1 MTPVVGIGPG
11 TWLDDFLLRR
21 LLGRGAMAEVYL
33 AEQRSLS
40 RSVAVKILSP
50 AWATNAEQVTRFH
63 REVRTLALL
72 QHPNI
77 VTAFYAGHAH
87 DVHYLAMHFVQ
98 GGTLQD
104 RLRSSGPL
112 SEAEAL
118 SVVYK
123 VADALQFAWERHG
136 LIHRDVK
143 PANIMIDADGEV
155 KLTDLGISKC
165 VYETGSITHGHRIFG
180 TPHYMSPEQARGE
193 LNLDFRSDQYSLGA
207 TLYHLLAGSP
217 PFETSDVNEIIRRQK
232 NENPTPIHLRRS
244 GISKACAS
252 CLARMMA
259 KQREQRYQSWGELLH
274 VVGNILSESPTQN
287 ILVEDATMT
296 SSPPRSRPSRLPV
309 LLLLLAM
316 AIGAAWWLHK
326 ERGLTIKDIQRVP
339 QEMQRAG
346 AKVREQYILMDGAVL
361 AFQAHLAE
369 HREQKRRVQ
378 EVMTE
383 LDRQVDR
390 LVGEGQREQA
400 VALYLNYAGPLA
412 KESEIERQERI
423 AALNQIGD
431 GH

>member
-50 AWATNAEQVTRFH
+50 AWASSTEQVTRFH

-77 VTAFYAGHAH
+77 VTAFYAGHDH
-87 DVHYLAMHFVQ
+87 DVHYLAMHYVQ

-104 RLRSSGPL
+104 RLRRSGPL

-165 VYETGSITHGHRIFG
+165 VYETDSITHGHRIFG
-180 TPHYMSPEQARGE
+180 TPHYMSPEQAKGE
-193 LNLDFRSDQYSLGA
+193 LDLDFRSDQYSLGA
-207 TLYHLLAGSP
+207 TLYHLLAGRP
-217 PFETSDVNEIIRRQK
+217 PFETSDVNEIIRRQIH
-232 NENPTPIHLRRS
+232 ENLAPIHLRRP
-244 GISKACAS
+244 GVSKACAS
-252 CLARMMA
+252 CLTRMMA
-259 KQREQRYQSWGELLH
+259 KRRDQRYQSWGELMH
-274 VVGNILSESPTQN
+274 VVGSILSESPTQN
-287 ILVEDATMT
+287 ILVETPALAAD
-296 SSPPRSRPSRLPV
+296 PPRLRPSRSLV
-309 LLLLLAM
+309 MLLLLAVGT
-316 AIGAAWWLHK
+316 AAAWWLHA
-326 ERGLTIKDIQRVP
+326 ERGLTVKDIQRVP
-339 QEMQRAG
+339 QEVQKAG
-346 AKVREQYILMDGAVL
+346 AKVREQYIMMDGAVL

-383 LDRQVDR
+383 LDQQADR
-390 LVGEGQREQA
+390 LVAEGLRDQA

-412 KESEIERQERI
+412 KESESYRQARI
-423 AALNQIGD
+423 AALDQSLVGP
-431 GH
+431 